1 MRLATALRA
10 HVATPFTVYVLA
22 GLALIGCSAPGEL
35 SAGATPTA
43 DSVNPSGSAAT
54 SAPAGAISSAPP
66 TSPSDSATA
75 TPLRSPGEGVT
86 PGGGGTAGTGQI
98 GQTSVRYPSGITVAV
113 ASATQYTPSGQAV
126 GTVVGHTGVVLN
138 VKVTNDSTQ
147 PLDTEYLTVAL
158 RTGSALT
165 PAAQIFDAP
174 NGYGSGLTGTIAA
187 GKTANAQY
195 AFDLPASD
203 LSMLN
208 VLVTPDLRSPS
219 SAVFTGS
226 ATAAGAATASPQPSA
241 PTS

>member
-1 MRLATALRA
+1 MRLAMALRV
-10 HVATPFTVYVLA
+10 HVATALAVCVLA
-22 GLALIGCSAPGEL
+22 GLALIGCSPSGES

-43 DSVNPSGSAAT
+43 ASVSPSGSAAA
-54 SAPAGAISSAPP
+54 SVPAGAISSAPA
-66 TSPSDSATA
+66 TGPSDSAT
-75 TPLRSPGEGVT
+75 PLRNPGEGVT

-98 GQTSVRYPSGITVAV
+98 GQTSVSYPSGITVSVTSAV
-113 ASATQYTPSGQAV
+113 QYTPSDLAV
-126 GTVVGHTGVVLN
+126 GTVTGHTGVVLT

-147 PLDTEYLTVAL
+147 PLDTTYLTVAL

-165 PAAQIFDAP
+165 EAAQIFDAA
-174 NGYGSGLTGTIAA
+174 NDYGSGLTGTIAA
-187 GKTANAQY
+187 GEMARARY

-203 LSMLN
+203 LSSLN
-208 VLVTPDLRSPS
+208 VLITPDLRSPR